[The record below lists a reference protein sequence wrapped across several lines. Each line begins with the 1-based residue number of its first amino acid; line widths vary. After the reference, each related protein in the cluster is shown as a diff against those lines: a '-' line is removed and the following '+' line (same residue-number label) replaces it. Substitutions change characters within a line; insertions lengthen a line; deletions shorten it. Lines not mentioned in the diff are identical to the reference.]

1 MLYDGPSYL
10 ILSFIQ
16 IKQLCSVIIPM
27 REVSVVEKMNTTS
40 IVPSAVHIITKSKVS
55 CMKWVE
61 KQRRKK
67 CVNAK
72 ICYQLFGWVIKNLN
86 RKMS

>member
-1 MLYDGPSYL
+1 MLYDGPTYL

-55 CMKWVE
+55 CMRWVE
-61 KQRRKK
+61 KQWRKNVLMQRYVSN
-67 CVNAK
+67 CLGGLSK
-72 ICYQLFGWVIKNLN
+72 I
-86 RKMS
+86 